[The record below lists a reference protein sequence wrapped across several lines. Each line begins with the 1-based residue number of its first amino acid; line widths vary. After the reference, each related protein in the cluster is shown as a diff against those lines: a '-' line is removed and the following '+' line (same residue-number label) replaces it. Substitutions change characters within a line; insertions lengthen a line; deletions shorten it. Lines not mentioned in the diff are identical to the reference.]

1 MPTENLTKTAI
12 LTGTAIVTFRKRIE
26 GLDEQEAAELMADEE
41 NQGFQIDEDDLLSI
55 QEIDEVK
62 VTIE

>member
-1 MPTENLTKTAI
+1 MPKENRTKTAI

-26 GLDEQEAAELMADEE
+26 DLNEQEAADLLADQE

-55 QEIDEVK
+55 QEIREVA
-62 VTIE
+62 VTLE

>member
-12 LTGTAIVTFRKRIE
+12 LTGTVIVTFRKRIE

-62 VTIE
+62 VTLD